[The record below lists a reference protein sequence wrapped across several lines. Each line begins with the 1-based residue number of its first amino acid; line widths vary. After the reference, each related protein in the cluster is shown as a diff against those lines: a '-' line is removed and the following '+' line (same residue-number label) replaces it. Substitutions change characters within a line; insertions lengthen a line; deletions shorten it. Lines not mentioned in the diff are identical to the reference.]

1 MFKLSSVLL
10 AVLTLSSCQSFNSV
24 SEHSPNQRRY
34 IANIGSGV
42 LKGFIDDIS
51 AQTRNSTQRFT
62 NKQIEKKALEYIK
75 KNHKKLGITKAQA
88 DEIGS
93 IYDDLPYMNKVHK
106 HLTRNI
112 TDVIPVNSS
121 IAEKAYSAI
130 VKKSASS
137 LNPYSAAGRELR
149 EGTLAARSSASPN
162 SPLNFDDAVV
172 RQEIRSVDNVTVRK
186 TYQDNYKLF
195 KARQSTD
202 PIAAANINEI
212 IESATVV
219 YNRTGKSAMGKGCKK
234 FNENASSEVLEVKA
248 NIDIEFAI
256 AVEKKAFEKA
266 GGPFKHH
273 KDIPDNKKLT
283 VDEIEEVRVATFQ
296 KQLNYT
302 AEEAATAVKRL
313 KRAPCQVY

>member
-10 AVLTLSSCQSFNSV
+10 AALALSSCQSFNSV
-24 SEHSPNQRRY
+24 SEYSPNQRRY

-75 KNHKKLGITKAQA
+75 KNHKKLGITKSQA
-88 DEIGS
+88 DEITS

-112 TDVIPVNSS
+112 TDIVPVNSS
-121 IAEKAYSAI
+121 IAEKAYAAI
-130 VKKSASS
+130 QRSGSS
-137 LNPYSAAGRELR
+137 LNPYSVAGRELR
-149 EGTLAARSSASPN
+149 EGTLAARSSASP
-162 SPLNFDDAVV
+162 SAPLNFDDAVV
-172 RQEIRSVDNVTVRK
+172 RQEIRNVDDVAVRR

-195 KARQSTD
+195 KSREAAD

-248 NIDIEFAI
+248 NLDLEFAI

-273 KDIPDNKKLT
+273 KDVPANKKLT
-283 VDEIEEVRVATFQ
+283 VEEIDEIRVATFQ